1 MELSVHNCSL
11 EDIKLQLLPSLDPQ
25 PMVINLQDFSVS
37 CGPILHTPN
46 GAPMAPSCLG
56 AIKGTSRRMEQY
68 TKHLLNI
75 LRRRDLAFA
84 HLIHY
89 VRDLSIFPSYNSAV
103 SLSCAHSRLV
113 CVLVLRLSLWC
124 VCCYSRLT
132 PVLIRDLLCNGER
145 LQLVEIPHKGD
156 KLEIKKIV
164 VFKLIIRSLE
174 RGSVQPSSVGTP
186 QHGLGKCF
194 T

>member
-25 PMVINLQDFSVS
+25 PMVINLQDFSVP

-46 GAPMAPSCLG
+46 GAPMAPRCLG
-56 AIKGTSRRMEQY
+56 AIKGTPRRMEQY

-84 HLIHY
+84 HLIHC

-103 SLSCAHSRLV
+103 SLSYAHSRLV

-124 VCCYSRLT
+124 VCYYSRLT

-145 LQLVEIPHKGD
+145 L
-156 KLEIKKIV
+156 
-164 VFKLIIRSLE
+164 
-174 RGSVQPSSVGTP
+174 
-186 QHGLGKCF
+186 
-194 T
+194 